1 MSGINYKIFRILS
14 VLLIALLAAMVFA
27 VLWQVLTRFILR
39 RPSSYTEEL
48 AGFLLV
54 WIGILGASHAFY
66 TKSHLGIDLLARKLK
81 SAHRRKLEMF
91 VHLMDA
97 QSRVWG
103 GEDRLDLHPPTW
115 EAGDLLVQLHRVPLA
130 GDAPPGLYQLE
141 LGLYSPITMKRLAVY
156 DGPELQQAVGDR
168 LLLAPI
174 TVIE

>member
-39 RPSSYTEEL
+39 RPSSYAEEL

-91 VHLMDA
+91 VHLMVIIFA
-97 QSRVWG
+97 FFVMVFG
-103 GEDRLDLHPPTW
+103 GIKLVVLTLTLHQVSP
-115 EAGDLLVQLHRVPLA
+115 ALGIKIGYVYLVLPFSGTVIT
-130 GDAPPGLYQLE
+130 
-141 LGLYSPITMKRLAVY
+141 LYSLGSLIDALR
-156 DGPELQQAVGDR
+156 DGGG
-168 LLLAPI
+168 I
-174 TVIE
+174 

>member
-91 VHLMDA
+91 VHLMVIIFA
-97 QSRVWG
+97 LFVMVFG
-103 GEDRLDLHPPTW
+103 GIKLVVLTLTLHQVSP
-115 EAGDLLVQLHRVPLA
+115 ALGIKIGYVYLVLPFSGTVIT
-130 GDAPPGLYQLE
+130 
-141 LGLYSPITMKRLAVY
+141 LYSLGSLIDALR
-156 DGPELQQAVGDR
+156 DGGG
-168 LLLAPI
+168 I
-174 TVIE
+174 